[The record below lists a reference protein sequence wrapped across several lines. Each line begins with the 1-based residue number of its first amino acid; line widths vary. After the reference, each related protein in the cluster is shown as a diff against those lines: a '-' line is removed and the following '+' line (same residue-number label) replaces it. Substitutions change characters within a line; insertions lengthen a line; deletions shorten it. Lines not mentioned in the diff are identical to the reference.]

1 MDYKNK
7 NDAIHPKVNAI
18 SDGLAFTLARLVA
31 LHERDG
37 NHSFNKKFGVSLNE
51 WRVLGLANENEP
63 VFFRDI
69 RRLLNID
76 KGQLSRAI
84 KQLVKKDILVS
95 KGSNIDARLVEISTT
110 PKGRK
115 LHDSMLNYSAER
127 NEIIVQGL
135 TKLEC
140 KELFRLLE
148 KITQSS
154 KSLINTLG

>member
-1 MDYKNK
+1 
-7 NDAIHPKVNAI
+7 
-18 SDGLAFTLARLVA
+18 
-31 LHERDG
+31 
-37 NHSFNKKFGVSLNE
+37 LNE

-84 KQLVKKDILVS
+84 KQLVKKGILVS
-95 KGSNIDARLVEISTT
+95 KESDMDARLVEVSTT
-110 PKGRK
+110 PKGK
-115 LHDSMLNYSAER
+115 NLHNKMLIYSEQR

-135 TKLEC
+135 MRSEI
-140 KELFRLLE
+140 KELFRVLE

-154 KSLINTLG
+154 KNLIDASE

>member
-1 MDYKNK
+1 MCNEKN
-7 NDAIHPKVNAI
+7 NDTIHPKVNAI
-18 SDGLAFTLARLVA
+18 SDGLAFKLARLVA
-31 LHERDG
+31 LHERAG
-37 NHSFNKKFGVSLNE
+37 NYSFNKKFGLSLNE

-84 KQLVKKDILVS
+84 KQLVKKGILVS
-95 KGSNIDARLVEISTT
+95 KESDMDARLVEVSTT
-110 PKGRK
+110 PKGK
-115 LHDSMLNYSAER
+115 NLHNKMLIYSEQR

-135 TKLEC
+135 MRSEI
-140 KELFRLLE
+140 KELFRVLE

-154 KSLINTLG
+154 KNLIDASE